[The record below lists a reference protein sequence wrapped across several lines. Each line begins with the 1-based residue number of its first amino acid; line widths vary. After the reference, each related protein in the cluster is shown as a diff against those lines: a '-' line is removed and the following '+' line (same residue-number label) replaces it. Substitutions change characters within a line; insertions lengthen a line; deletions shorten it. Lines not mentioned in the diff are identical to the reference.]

1 MAKTKTLFDMYKALL
16 RKNSK
21 HPSLYEG
28 DRVRL
33 NVKGIKSH
41 PDYDKLNPRYKEFVE
56 SNQDTIF
63 IVGCNSNTNR
73 IKDTVNL
80 VGDTDNWL
88 FWIGDLIKVE

>member
-1 MAKTKTLFDMYKALL
+1 MAKTKNLLNLYKELL
-16 RKNSK
+16 RKNSERL
-21 HPSLYEG
+21 SLYEG

-33 NVKGIKSH
+33 NIKGIKSH